1 MFGSYVEG
9 LDIINVHSQG
19 VSLLATLIS
28 CMNFH
33 PPLPNLEIYDI
44 LCMCIHEIWMAF
56 NEKNRIVNKLHFMGE
71 IKL

>member
-1 MFGSYVEG
+1 MLGSYVEG

-33 PPLPNLEIYDI
+33 PPNLEIHDI
-44 LCMCIHEIWMAF
+44 LCMCIHEIWVTF
-56 NEKNRIVNKLHFMGE
+56 NAKNRIVNKLHLMGE